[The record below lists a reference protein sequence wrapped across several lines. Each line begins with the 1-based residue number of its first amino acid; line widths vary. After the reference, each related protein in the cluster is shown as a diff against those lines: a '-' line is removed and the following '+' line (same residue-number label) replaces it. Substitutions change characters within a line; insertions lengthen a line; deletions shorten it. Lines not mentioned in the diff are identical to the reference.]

1 MRNAEQVV
9 EQEYLQVRAKILEIA
24 AFFDRLE
31 ADAAENAD
39 GLVASSAVSGTSAE
53 RLKLLR
59 EGCELLLDSDSDKAA
74 RVQLLFSRKYDEQ
87 WRKAM
92 GV

>member
-1 MRNAEQVV
+1 MRNAEQIV
-9 EQEYLQVRAKILEIA
+9 EQEFLQVRAKILEIA
-24 AFFDRLE
+24 AFLDRLE
-31 ADAAENAD
+31 PKSADS
-39 GLVASSAVSGTSAE
+39 VSSVNAE

-59 EGCELLLDSDSDKAA
+59 NGCELLLDADRDKAA
-74 RVQLLFSRKYDEQ
+74 RLQLLFSRKYDEQ

>member
-9 EQEYLQVRAKILEIA
+9 EQEFLQVRAKILEIA
-24 AFFDRLE
+24 AFLDRLE
-31 ADAAENAD
+31 PEDAK
-39 GLVASSAVSGTSAE
+39 GISSLNAE

-59 EGCELLLDSDSDKAA
+59 AGCELLLDSDSDKAA
-74 RVQLLFSRKYDEQ
+74 RLQLLFSRKYDEQ

>member
-9 EQEYLQVRAKILEIA
+9 EQEFLQIRAKILEIA
-24 AFFDRLE
+24 AFFDRLAADSVDE
-31 ADAAENAD
+31 ALSES
-39 GLVASSAVSGTSAE
+39 VVSGLSEE

-59 EGCELLLDSDSDKAA
+59 AGCELLLDSDGDKAA

>member
-1 MRNAEQVV
+1 MRNAEQVI
-9 EQEYLQVRAKILEIA
+9 EQEFLQVRAKILEIA
-24 AFFDRLE
+24 AFLDRLE
-31 ADAAENAD
+31 SD
-39 GLVASSAVSGTSAE
+39 GAKSVSRANEE

-59 EGCELLLDSDSDKAA
+59 AGCELLLDPEPDKAA
-74 RVQLLFSRKYDEQ
+74 RVQLHFSRKFDDD

>member
-9 EQEYLQVRAKILEIA
+9 EQEFLQVRAKILEIA

-31 ADAAENAD
+31 ADAVTSTGSANA
-39 GLVASSAVSGTSAE
+39 ASSVSGTGEE

-59 EGCELLLDSDSDKAA
+59 AGCGLLLDTDSDKAA
-74 RVQLLFSRKYDEQ
+74 RLQLLFSRKYDEQ

>member
-9 EQEYLQVRAKILEIA
+9 EQEFLQVRAKILEIA
-24 AFFDRLE
+24 AFLDRLDPQ
-31 ADAAENAD
+31 DAQD
-39 GLVASSAVSGTSAE
+39 VSSVNAE

-59 EGCELLLDSDSDKAA
+59 AGCELLLDADSDKAA
-74 RVQLLFSRKYDEQ
+74 RLQLLFSRKYDEQ
-87 WRKAM
+87 WRQAM

>member
-9 EQEYLQVRAKILEIA
+9 EQEFLQVRAKILEIA
-24 AFFDRLE
+24 AFLDRLDPD
-31 ADAAENAD
+31 DAR
-39 GLVASSAVSGTSAE
+39 GISSTNAE

-59 EGCELLLDSDSDKAA
+59 AGCELLLDSDSDKAA
-74 RVQLLFSRKYDEQ
+74 RLQLLFSRKYEEQ
-87 WRKAM
+87 WRTAM